1 VIDVRDAIETF
12 VPFAK
17 RSGWLGRRVAGLI
30 TSTIGTVVMGLV
42 ARPKV
47 VVMQG
52 IRVEGSVK
60 PTSGELHLNTPTSQ
74 AYDQLRR
81 SNMITPMVWAWAS
94 YHQRVRSSV
103 TQT

>member
-1 VIDVRDAIETF
+1 MIDVRDAIETF

-17 RSGWLGRRVAGLI
+17 RIGWLGRRVAGLI

-60 PTSGELHLNTPTSQ
+60 PTSGELSPAPPIKMSL
-74 AYDQLRR
+74 
-81 SNMITPMVWAWAS
+81 
-94 YHQRVRSSV
+94 
-103 TQT
+103 

>member
-17 RSGWLGRRVAGLI
+17 RIGWLGRRVAGLVS
-30 TSTIGTVVMGLV
+30 STVGAVVMGLV
-42 ARPKV
+42 ARPQV

-60 PTSGELHLNTPTSQ
+60 PSSGELPSTLP
-74 AYDQLRR
+74 
-81 SNMITPMVWAWAS
+81 
-94 YHQRVRSSV
+94 RVKLIIS
-103 TQT
+103 